1 MAAPIEK
8 LSAMRI
14 GCDNA
19 VWAPVVKDDGVTLEY
34 GEVVALPGLMA
45 LSINPNTTSETAF
58 YDDGPAESATTL
70 GAVEVSLT
78 KSALGTKESATLLGH
93 AMDSNGMVIY
103 GANDTAPEGALG
115 FRTLKSDGT
124 YKYCW
129 LLKGVFTDPEESN
142 ETKGDSINFQS
153 DEITGN
159 FSKVNKKFTVTD
171 TITGNTKEVQP
182 WRNVLDAGA
191 EGANA
196 DLIAA
201 WFTDVI
207 TPAWTNPSLPTRSK

>member
-14 GCDNA
+14 GCDNL
-19 VWAPVVKDDGVTLEY
+19 VWARLKKDDGVTLQY
-34 GEVVALPGLMA
+34 DTPVALPGLM
-45 LSINPNTTSETAF
+45 SIGINPNTESATAF

-70 GAVEVSLT
+70 GAIEVT
-78 KSALGTKESATLLGH
+78 IQKSALGTKESATLLGH
-93 AMDSNGMVIY
+93 SMDANGMVIY

-129 LLKGVFTDPEESN
+129 LLKGVFTDPEEEN

-153 DEITGN
+153 DELTGS
-159 FSKVNKKFTVTD
+159 FAKVNKKFTVQD
-171 TITGNTKEVQP
+171 TINSGSKEVQP
-182 WRNVLDAGA
+182 WRVMVDAGA
-191 EGANA
+191 EGVSEE
-196 DLIAA
+196 LIAA
-201 WFTDVI
+201 WFSEVI
-207 TPAWTNPSLPTRSK
+207 TPAWTAEEE

>member
-14 GCDNA
+14 GCDNL
-19 VWAPVVKDDGVTLEY
+19 VWARLTKDDGVELTY
-34 GEVVALPGLMA
+34 DTPVALPGLM
-45 LSINPNTTSETAF
+45 SIGINPNTESATAF

-70 GAVEVSLT
+70 GAIEVT
-78 KSALGTKESATLLGH
+78 IQKSALGTKEAATLLGH
-93 AMDSNGMVIY
+93 SLDANGMVIY

-129 LLKGVFTDPEESN
+129 LMKGVFTDPEEEN

-153 DEITGN
+153 DELTGS
-159 FSKVNKKFTVTD
+159 FAKVNMKYDVVD
-171 TITGNTKEVQP
+171 TITGETKQTQP
-182 WRNVLDAGA
+182 WRVMVDAAA
-191 EGANA
+191 EGVSE
-196 DLIAA
+196 DLLSQ
-201 WFTDVI
+201 WFTKVI
-207 TPAWTNPSLPTRSK
+207 TPDFSAE

>member
-14 GCDNA
+14 GCDNL
-19 VWAPVVKDDGVTLEY
+19 VWARLTKDDGVELTY
-34 GEVVALPGLMA
+34 DTPVALPGLM
-45 LSINPNTTSETAF
+45 SIGINPNTESATAF

-70 GAVEVSLT
+70 GAIEVT
-78 KSALGTKESATLLGH
+78 IQKSALGTKEAATLLGH
-93 AMDSNGMVIY
+93 SLDANGMVIY

-129 LLKGVFTDPEESN
+129 LLKGVFVDGEENN

-153 DEITGN
+153 DELTGS
-159 FSKVNKKFTVTD
+159 FAKVNMKYDVVD
-171 TITGNTKEVQP
+171 TITGETKQTQP
-182 WRNVLDAGA
+182 WRVMVDAAA
-191 EGANA
+191 EGVSE
-196 DLIAA
+196 DLLSQ
-201 WFTDVI
+201 WFTKVI
-207 TPAWTNPSLPTRSK
+207 TPDFSAE